1 MTSRFKPDALF
12 FTVEQKIEKIR
23 ATEEELERIYDCA
36 YRGLKGDA
44 LALASGFPPVDF
56 NRLCQFDNRA
66 NEAVLYARA
75 RNEADVSGALM
86 TNALSGDTKAQ
97 LSILT
102 HLHNWQPAKSEQD
115 TSNEVRIVVE
125 NAQPVKKINTPT
137 W

>member
-1 MTSRFKPDALF
+1 MTPRFTPDALF

-23 ATEEELERIYDCA
+23 ATEEELARIYDSA

-44 LALASGFPPVDF
+44 LALASGFHPIDF

-66 NEAVLYARA
+66 TDVVLYARA
-75 RNEADVSGALM
+75 KNESDISGALM
-86 TNALSGDTKAQ
+86 NNALLGDTKAQ
-97 LSILT
+97 VTVLT
-102 HLHNWQPAKSEQD
+102 HLHDWQPAKTEQD

>member
-1 MTSRFKPDALF
+1 MTPRFKPDALF

-44 LALASGFPPVDF
+44 LALASGFHPIDF
-56 NRLCQFDNRA
+56 NRLCQFDSRA
-66 NEAVLYARA
+66 TDAVLYARA
-75 RNEADVSGALM
+75 KNEADVSGALM
-86 TNALSGDTKAQ
+86 NNALLGDTKAQ
-97 LSILT
+97 TTILT
-102 HLHNWQPAKSEQD
+102 HLHGWQPAKTEHD

-125 NAQPVKKINTPT
+125 NAQPEKIRAPE